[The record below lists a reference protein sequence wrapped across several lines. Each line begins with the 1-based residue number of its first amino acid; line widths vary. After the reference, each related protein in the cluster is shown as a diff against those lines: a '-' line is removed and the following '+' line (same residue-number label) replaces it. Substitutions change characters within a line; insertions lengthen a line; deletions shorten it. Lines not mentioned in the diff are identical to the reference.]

1 LQLSFVFNTWTARL
15 QKSRSNMASGRVEP
29 AYCRGDHT
37 LKIPMEVFKENRQRL
52 CQRLQA
58 NTKVPKGAIV
68 ILQGGAS
75 ETRYCSDHEP
85 VFRQESYFHWLFGVE
100 EPGFYGAVE
109 VDTGRAIVF
118 PPKLPAE
125 YAVWMG
131 KLLTED
137 EFRFRYGVDE
147 VHFGD
152 KIAEVLASKKP
163 SVLLTLYGKNTD
175 SGKYSQEA
183 VFPGIGDFKLNNEL
197 LHPEITECRVFKS
210 DKELEIM
217 RYVNKVSS
225 DAHKAVMKEMQP
237 GMFEYQAESIFR
249 NYCYYMGG
257 MRGQA
262 YTCICA
268 SGEHGATLHYG
279 HAGAPNSKQILD
291 GDMCLF
297 DMGGEYYCYSSDITC
312 SFPANGKFTD
322 KQRQVYQAVYDASRA
337 VMAACKPGVSWVD
350 MHKLAERV
358 ELEALKKMGVVQGDV
373 DAMMAV
379 RLGAIF
385 MPHGLGHFMG
395 IDTHDVGGYPEGT
408 ERLKEPGLKSLRTV
422 RTLEPRMVLTIEPG
436 LYFIDV
442 LLDAALQNPE
452 QSRFLV
458 REAVDRFRGTGG
470 VRIEDDIAVTEDGME
485 LLTCV
490 PRTVEE
496 IEAIMADRKNPNT
509 LPQFAQKQQ

>member
-1 LQLSFVFNTWTARL
+1 MTV
-15 QKSRSNMASGRVEP
+15 P
-29 AYCRGDHT
+29 
-37 LKIPMEVFKENRQRL
+37 RQ
-52 CQRLQA
+52 
-58 NTKVPKGAIV
+58 G
-68 ILQGGAS
+68 
-75 ETRYCSDHEP
+75 
-85 VFRQESYFHWLFGVE
+85 
-100 EPGFYGAVE
+100 
-109 VDTGRAIVF
+109 
-118 PPKLPAE
+118 
-125 YAVWMG
+125 
-131 KLLTED
+131 
-137 EFRFRYGVDE
+137 
-147 VHFGD
+147 
-152 KIAEVLASKKP
+152 
-163 SVLLTLYGKNTD
+163 
-175 SGKYSQEA
+175 
-183 VFPGIGDFKLNNEL
+183 
-197 LHPEITECRVFKS
+197 RVFKS

-225 DAHKAVMKEMQP
+225 DAHKAKEVKSLNNHP
-237 GMFEYQAESIFR
+237 TVIYR
-249 NYCYYMGG
+249 
-257 MRGQA
+257 
-262 YTCICA
+262 T
-268 SGEHGATLHYG
+268 
-279 HAGAPNSKQILD
+279 
-291 GDMCLF
+291 
-297 DMGGEYYCYSSDITC
+297 
-312 SFPANGKFTD
+312 
-322 KQRQVYQAVYDASRA
+322 
-337 VMAACKPGVSWVD
+337 GVSWVD

-442 LLDAALQNPE
+442 
-452 QSRFLV
+452 
-458 REAVDRFRGTGG
+458 